1 MPQDTHRQTLK
12 EMGNSV
18 NRNHLG
24 HQGND
29 FPARKT
35 RQKLI
40 RRAESRGL
48 PVTATVTAPQ
58 GSVCNQAQAVC
69 PRPTQGQSHCFWA
82 CRGNHCMLHG
92 MPSRKHAVRG
102 LGTVSPISGFE
113 PRCSAIL
120 LLAGSQACPSV
131 GLRDTRQNK
140 AQAPPGNPTWPVLKA
155 TDGADRPV
163 LGSDL

>member
-18 NRNHLG
+18 NRNHLD

-48 PVTATVTAPQ
+48 PVTVTVTAPQ
-58 GSVCNQAQAVC
+58 GSVCNPGSGTLPASYLGAV
-69 PRPTQGQSHCFWA
+69 PLFLGLQRKP
-82 CRGNHCMLHG
+82 LHAAW
-92 MPSRKHAVRG
+92 HAV
-102 LGTVSPISGFE
+102 
-113 PRCSAIL
+113 
-120 LLAGSQACPSV
+120 
-131 GLRDTRQNK
+131 
-140 AQAPPGNPTWPVLKA
+140 
-155 TDGADRPV
+155 
-163 LGSDL
+163 